1 MHIFFN
7 FIFAAVSDS
16 TSDDLGDKPVQFS
29 SVQRDEAEE
38 EGPGIPA

>member
-29 SVQRDEAEE
+29 SGRKKGKKLYKKKAV
-38 EGPGIPA
+38 